1 MFKEVKINKDKFLEY
16 IATETLPTT
25 HKFIEGSRLNV
36 EIVKA
41 IINRMAS
48 MAKQYGYVV
57 PFKIT
62 IEDAEEVKKLFI
74 DYQNNYLK

>member
-25 HKFIEGSRLNV
+25 HKFIEGSRLDV

-41 IINRMAS
+41 IIIRMAFT
-48 MAKQYGYVV
+48 AKQYGYII
-57 PFKIT
+57 PFKVT
-62 IEDAEEVKKLFI
+62 IKDAEEVKNLFI
-74 DYQNNYLK
+74 DYQSNYLK